1 MSSFRGL
8 SDTPEAMLIGI
19 VLMLSLFYKRSEMAI
34 RLGLIYSS
42 ASLSGA

>member
-1 MSSFRGL
+1 VLYL
-8 SDTPEAMLIGI
+8 SMC
-19 VLMLSLFYKRSEMAI
+19 YKRSEMAL